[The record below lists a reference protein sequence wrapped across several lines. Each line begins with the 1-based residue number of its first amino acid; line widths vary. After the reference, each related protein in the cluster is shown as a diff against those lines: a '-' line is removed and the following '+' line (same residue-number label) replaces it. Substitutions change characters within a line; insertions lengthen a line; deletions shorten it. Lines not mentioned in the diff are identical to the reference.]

1 MAFWAENFGD
11 DASLR
16 DPKRNFRFKVEFSN
30 VDSKTGGPILWFAK
44 SVNKPSFTVATSEHK
59 YLNHTFYYPGSVTW
73 NEITI
78 ELVDPVDPDVAA
90 TISSIVQESG
100 YAPPSYVNSLGT
112 MSKAGAASSLG
123 QVFISQIDGTGQT
136 IEKWTLWNAFV
147 QDVKYGD
154 LEYGNDELTSISVV
168 LRYDWAR
175 LETTTAGSVTAGG
188 AGIQNFFT
196 PDGSSV

>member
-44 SVNKPSFTVATSEHK
+44 SCNKPSFTVANAEHK

-90 TISSIVQESG
+90 TVTSLVQESG
-100 YAPPSYVNSLGT
+100 YSPPSDINSLGT
-112 MSKAGAASSLG
+112 MSKAGAASSIG
-123 QVFISQIDGTGQT
+123 TVFISQIDGTGAT
-136 IEKWTLWNAFV
+136 IEKWTLWNAWV

-154 LEYGNDELTSISVV
+154 LAYGDDELIEMSIT
-168 LRYDWAR
+168 LRYDWAKI
-175 LETTTAGSVTAGG
+175 EQVTGGS
-188 AGIQNFFT
+188 QSFF
-196 PDGSSV
+196 DGEAAS